1 MVSQWPGLTFD
12 PELLPQ
18 VLTGQHWALAG
29 LSALQSLVVRGS
41 AMGLAGDCLVD
52 WRGCSGGL

>member
-18 VLTGQHWALAG
+18 VLTGQHWALAS
-29 LSALQSLVVRGS
+29 LSALQSLVVRGQVLPW
-41 AMGLAGDCLVD
+41 GWLGTV
-52 WRGCSGGL
+52 